1 MDLQPELF
9 SLCDDGE
16 TGTLYITTTENRGCY
31 VVIKDGQVISLSFG
45 REGGDSFM
53 RGFVQMNV
61 KNFSF
66 KQGLILPMSGKASI
80 SSSQDFLD
88 ILGYQMY
95 KPRNEP
101 SHTMDSN
108 ISQSGALVYRG
119 ASNELETDKELS
131 FPENGGKSHAKVT
144 HEAIPE
150 HIRQEIEFEARLKEQ
165 NNFGWKT
172 RPLAGT

>member
-9 SLCDDGE
+9 SLCDNGE
-16 TGTLYITTTENRGCY
+16 TGTLYITTTANRGCY

-53 RGFVQMNV
+53 RGFINMSV

-66 KQGLILPMSGKASI
+66 KQGLILPMSEKASI

-88 ILGYQMY
+88 ILGYQMHNPKY
-95 KPRNEP
+95 EQEY
-101 SHTMDSN
+101 TLDVIETEEDSP
-108 ISQSGALVYRG
+108 
-119 ASNELETDKELS
+119 
-131 FPENGGKSHAKVT
+131 FPIDGKKSHLKIT
-144 HEAIPE
+144 QEAIPE
-150 HIRQEIEFEARLKEQ
+150 HIRQEIEFEAARKAN

-172 RPLAGT
+172 RPLADQ